1 MSRRHPAEVITD
13 LDFADDLALL
23 TQEIQQ
29 AQEIITRLEE
39 EAAYVGLYCNAK
51 KTELQV
57 YNHQIP
63 VEASYCRQLQ
73 IPWCVD
79 KKLWGWCQR

>member
-1 MSRRHPAEVITD
+1 MITD

-39 EAAYVGLYCNAK
+39 EAAYVGLYCNA
-51 KTELQV
+51 ELAEE
-57 YNHQIP
+57 NA
-63 VEASYCRQLQ
+63 E
-73 IPWCVD
+73 D
-79 KKLWGWCQR
+79 